1 MICMN
6 KGIRNVLQVLVL
18 IVSLHA
24 NDLIAGNE
32 QRSGQAGATEL
43 LINPWARS
51 SGWGGVNTAS
61 VSGIEATFVNVAGLA
76 TTKNIELIFS
86 NTSWWADIK
95 INAFGVAKTIDD
107 EAVLAL
113 TFMSMNFGAID
124 VTTTE
129 LPEGTGGS
137 YSPSYMNAGFSY
149 AKKFTDNISCGATVR
164 IISESIPDLK
174 ASGIS
179 LDAGV
184 QYVAGDHQEIKF
196 GITLKNVG
204 PKMKFEG
211 DGNDVKNT
219 NSSAH
224 GQNYQMTYDLR
235 VEAFELPSL
244 LSIGGSY
251 DFHKEEHHRFTLAG
265 NFVSNS
271 FSKNQLISGFEY
283 AYKTHFM
290 LRTAYTHEGTMSNEK
305 IDHTSTLT
313 GLSLGASFEV
323 PLTNGT
329 HFGIDYSYRAANP
342 LQAPN
347 SIGVRVTL

>member
-1 MICMN
+1 MFMN
-6 KGIRNVLQVLVL
+6 NGIKKFLQVLVL
-18 IVSLHA
+18 LVSLHA
-24 NDLIAGNE
+24 TDLSAGNE

-61 VSGIEATFVNVAGLA
+61 VSGIEATFVNVAGLSG
-76 TTKNIELIFS
+76 TQNIELIFS
-86 NTSWWADIK
+86 NTSWLADIK
-95 INAFGVAKTIDD
+95 INAFGVAKTLDSD
-107 EAVLAL
+107 AVLAL

-129 LPEGTGGS
+129 LPEGTGGT

-184 QYVAGDHQEIKF
+184 QYVAGDDQQIKF

-224 GQNYQMTYDLR
+224 GQDYQMTYDLR

-244 LSIGGSY
+244 LSIGGAY
-251 DFHKEEHHRFTLAG
+251 DFYKEEDHRLTLAG
-265 NFVSNS
+265 NFISNS
-271 FSKNQLISGFEY
+271 FTKNQMITGVEY

-290 LRTAYTHEGTMSNEK
+290 LRTAYAYEGAMDDDKNDQT
-305 IDHTSTLT
+305 TTLS
-313 GLSLGASFEV
+313 GLSFGASFEL
-323 PLTNGT
+323 PLRNGT
-329 HFGIDYSYRAANP
+329 NFGLDYSYRAANP